1 MQSNTYLN
9 FNGECKAA
17 FKFYEQCLGGKISG
31 MMTYGESPMA
41 EQTPTEQ
48 IMHVQRTIA
57 RSLNTL
63 LLQLNQ
69 ST

>member
-1 MQSNTYLN
+1 
-9 FNGECKAA
+9 
-17 FKFYEQCLGGKISG
+17 
-31 MMTYGESPMA
+31 MA

-48 IMHVQRTIA
+48 RDEIMHVQRTIA